1 MDSKQAAHYRSHRIN
16 RSFFFLRCKPDTG
29 VCTMNASPNRAAW
42 FLPMGAGISW
52 GLIGPFVRHL
62 GDAGLTGMAIIAV
75 RSAVVALVLFPAL
88 ALRRP
93 ADLRILPRDLW
104 IFLGTGIGSI
114 VFFNWCYFT
123 TIRTASLSVACT
135 LMYGAPAFVLL
146 MSALFFRERL
156 TLRKAAVCLLAF
168 LGCALVSGW
177 LSPGAAPARIPA
189 ASLLTGLGSAFGY
202 ALYSIFGRYAAARG
216 YRTATLTAWT
226 FLIATLGTLPF
237 LDLPALAA
245 IYRAAPSLWLWTL
258 SLGLLITLLP
268 YLLYSAALRRM
279 ETGRASL
286 LSSIEPVIA
295 TLVGLF
301 LYREPLTLP
310 ILLGILLVLGALS
323 LLPRR

>member
-1 MDSKQAAHYRSHRIN
+1 M
-16 RSFFFLRCKPDTG
+16 KPTF
-29 VCTMNASPNRAAW
+29 SRAAW
-42 FLPMGAGISW
+42 LLPLGAGASW

-62 GDAGLTGMAIIAV
+62 GDAGLDGMAVIAV
-75 RSAVVALVLFPAL
+75 RSAVVALALFPAL

-93 ADLRILPRDLW
+93 ADLRIRPCDFW

-156 TLRKAAVCLLAF
+156 TLRKGTVCLLAF

-177 LSPGAAPARIPA
+177 MSPRGTTARIAPAA
-189 ASLLTGLGSAFGY
+189 LLTGLGSAFGY
-202 ALYSIFGRYAAARG
+202 ALYSIFGRAAAARG
-216 YRTATLTAWT
+216 YRTATITAWT
-226 FLIATLGTLPF
+226 FLVATLGTLPF

-245 IYRAAPSLWLWTL
+245 IYRATPSLWFW
-258 SLGLLITLLP
+258 SAALGLFVTLLP

-286 LSSIEPVIA
+286 LSAIEPVVA
-295 TLVGLF
+295 TLAGLLF
-301 LYREPLTLP
+301 YGEPLTLP
-310 ILLGILLVLGALS
+310 IALGIFLVLGALS
-323 LLPRR
+323 LLSRS